1 MLSEMERV
9 GTAIDIDHF
18 KWLSE
23 MMYGRMVELEGQI
36 KKRIPTDKLREF
48 LNRKGKGDVSEED
61 VESTTDS
68 ANIEDA
74 NDDQLDGDILAAFN
88 VNSAEK
94 VAWLL
99 FDLLGLGKGEVLKTT
114 ADGKRI
120 STGKKQ
126 LERLKEEHEI
136 VGELLEY
143 RELAKLKSTYVDKL
157 PKIAVRHD
165 KGTCWCGLKHLTVT
179 WRVHTTFLTTRT
191 ETGRPSSKAPNLQN
205 IPARTDLGRLTREG
219 FIASPGMLWVSVD
232 KSQIELRGLANCAGE
247 DNMTRI
253 YLNGGDI
260 HVETARA
267 AFKLGPDDKVDKYL
281 HRAPAKTVNFG
292 VCLTKGQ
299 RVLTDTGLVAIENV
313 TCQHRVWDGVEFVS
327 HGGVVF
333 NGYREVIAYAGIS
346 ATPEHVVFTHEAGP
360 VALEEAMAKG
370 YRLVASGSAE
380 HPIKIRIKSDEME
393 HSQRGEIIP
402 LRGSCLRHLQ
412 THRQCKYGQ
421 LVTGKNTGLQL
432 SAIRIKYQSS
442 MCGSSTRQVL
452 RHCSTLRQPGQ
463 RKLSQL
469 RWTWSTKQV
478 QVGQRVCRV
487 CTGVSSTSG
496 LSQAG
501 HWTDRQQRALRTG
514 EYSTRGPGE
523 QPAEQK
529 NKSICHVQRQE
540 GYSHGS
546 VRSSEEGLPGFLA
559 KSLSNNQTCH
569 AGGKLSV
576 DSTAETT
583 RPIQKVIAPV
593 YDILDA
599 GPRNRFTIEGKLVH
613 NCYGMSASGLLAQ
626 LILMFHQDNKPVP
639 QWLTEEWCEQF
650 IQTWFSLYPQVKDY
664 MDWLVKMVHRY
675 GIVWN
680 DFGRVRQIH
689 GVWSCHRHIISECE
703 RQAGNMPIQGWAAEI
718 MKIWMMLVL
727 AADGTGMIN
736 EWREHGLVYPLL
748 TVHDELNLECEPH
761 MAEMIKSDLMM
772 AEEYIGAEFGFKCP
786 LKAEGDVY
794 DRWKK

>member
-1 MLSEMERV
+1 MSLPDISTIRLPHRPDLLNCRLIDNNCMPLLSEMERV

-48 LNRKGKGDVSEED
+48 LNRKGKGDVSGED

-126 LERLKEEHEI
+126 LERLKEEHDVI
-136 VGELLEY
+136 GELLEY

-157 PKIAVRHD
+157 PKIAVKHD
-165 KGTCWCGLKHLTVT
+165 KGTCWCGMKHLTAT
-179 WRVHTTFLTTRT
+179 NRVHSTFVTTRT
-191 ETGRPSSKAPNLQN
+191 ETGRLASRNCNLTN
-205 IPARTDLGRLTREG
+205 IPARSDLGRLTREG
-219 FIASPGMLWVSVD
+219 FIASPGMSWVSVD
-232 KSQIELRGLANCAGE
+232 KSQIELRALANCANE
-247 DNMTRI
+247 KNMTQI

-281 HRAPAKTVNFG
+281 HRAPAKCVNFG
-292 VCLTKGQ
+292 IAFRMT
-299 RVLTDTGLVAIENV
+299 AI
-313 TCQHRVWDGVEFVS
+313 
-327 HGGVVF
+327 
-333 NGYREVIAYAGIS
+333 
-346 ATPEHVVFTHEAGP
+346 
-360 VALEEAMAKG
+360 
-370 YRLVASGSAE
+370 
-380 HPIKIRIKSDEME
+380 
-393 HSQRGEIIP
+393 
-402 LRGSCLRHLQ
+402 
-412 THRQCKYGQ
+412 
-421 LVTGKNTGLQL
+421 
-432 SAIRIKYQSS
+432 
-442 MCGSSTRQVL
+442 
-452 RHCSTLRQPGQ
+452 
-463 RKLSQL
+463 
-469 RWTWSTKQV
+469 
-478 QVGQRVCRV
+478 
-487 CTGVSSTSG
+487 
-496 LSQAG
+496 
-501 HWTDRQQRALRTG
+501 
-514 EYSTRGPGE
+514 
-523 QPAEQK
+523 
-529 NKSICHVQRQE
+529 
-540 GYSHGS
+540 
-546 VRSSEEGLPGFLA
+546 
-559 KSLSNNQTCH
+559 
-569 AGGKLSV
+569 
-576 DSTAETT
+576 
-583 RPIQKVIAPV
+583 
-593 YDILDA
+593 
-599 GPRNRFTIEGKLVH
+599 
-613 NCYGMSASGLLAQ
+613 GLLAQ

-639 QWLTEEWCEQF
+639 SWLTEEWCEQF

-664 MDWLVKMVHRY
+664 MDWLTKMVHRY

-689 GVWSCHRHIISECE
+689 GIWSCHRHIVSECE

-736 EWREHGLVYPLL
+736 DWREHGLVYPLL
-748 TVHDELNLECEPH
+748 TVHDELNLECEPY

-772 AEEYIGAEFGFKCP
+772 AEEYIGVEFGFKCP